1 MATAGRGRWKIAV
14 GVLAGACLAQA
25 LLWAKWW
32 EDPTHFKMSI
42 LFVWPAALFSLLIW
56 WTFFSGWST
65 KVRFR
70 SVGVGLAA
78 VAAFFSLFR
87 LEKFDG
93 DMVPHRIAPFWAKT
107 SDQQLKQLLD
117 QIEAATAK
125 VPQSATATVA
135 EPLVADESDW
145 PGYRGAARDGI
156 VRGMT
161 LRTDWSTK
169 PPREIW
175 RHPVHS
181 AWSSF
186 AVIGDMAFTQ
196 EQHEAGEAVV
206 AYRLSTG
213 EPLWAHRDQVKFVAA
228 DFQGGPGPRATPQF
242 DEGKLYT
249 QGATGLLNCLDAAT
263 GRVVWSADI
272 LKDAG
277 SEGTPAPNLGWG
289 TASSPLVVDQLVIVN
304 PGGKDGQSVV
314 AYDKLSGKRVWSG
327 GSRIATYGSPRVETL
342 LGERIILVSLGE
354 GLAGHSL
361 ADGRELWFFEWMSGP
376 KVNAAQ
382 PLVVADNS
390 LLFGCGYGVGTVRVD
405 LAREGAKW
413 TATQRWHSNRFRPK
427 FNDFVLHEGHVYGL
441 DDGTLTCLDI
451 ESGKVKW
458 KSGRYGYGQLLLV
471 GETLLILSETGRVVL
486 VPASPTRP
494 EETASFK
501 VLDDENFTW
510 NHPVLVRGKLLV
522 RNAHE
527 AACFELE

>member
-1 MATAGRGRWKIAV
+1 MF
-14 GVLAGACLAQA
+14 AGACLAQA

-56 WTFFSGWST
+56 WTFFSGWSAE
-65 KVRFR
+65 VRFR
-70 SVGVGLAA
+70 SVGVGFA
-78 VAAFFSLFR
+78 VVVAFFGLFR

-93 DMVPHRIAPFWAKT
+93 DMVPHRIVPFWVPT
-107 SDQQLKQLLD
+107 TDQQLKQFLD
-117 QIEAATAK
+117 QNKVAPAEAPQTASPA
-125 VPQSATATVA
+125 V
-135 EPLVADESDW
+135 ELLVASESDW

-156 VRGMT
+156 VRGVT
-161 LRTDWSTK
+161 LRADWSTK
-169 PPREIW
+169 PPREVW
-175 RHPVHS
+175 RHPVGS

-186 AVIGDMAFTQ
+186 AVVGDIAFTQ
-196 EQHEAGEAVV
+196 EQHDADEAVV

-213 EPLWAHRDQVKFVAA
+213 EQLWAHRDQVKFIAA

-242 DEGKLYT
+242 DQGKLYT

-277 SEGTPAPNLGWG
+277 SEKSPAPNLGWG
-289 TASSPLVVDQLVIVN
+289 TAGSPLVVDQLVIVI
-304 PGGKDGQSVV
+304 PGGMDGQSVA

-327 GSRIATYGSPRVETL
+327 GSRIATYGSPRVEAL
-342 LGERIILVSLGE
+342 LGERIILVCLGE

-361 ADGRELWFFEWMSGP
+361 ADGSELWFFPWMSGP

-382 PLVVADNS
+382 PLVIADNS
-390 LLFGCGYGVGTVRVD
+390 LLFGCGYGIGTVRLD
-405 LAREGAKW
+405 LARMGTKW
-413 TATQRWHSNRFRPK
+413 TVTQRWHSNRFRPK
-427 FNDFVLHEGHVYGL
+427 FNDFVLHDGHVYGL

-471 GETLLILSETGRVVL
+471 GEMLLILSETGQVVL
-486 VPASPTRP
+486 VPASPSRP
-494 EETASFK
+494 EVTASFQA
-501 VLDDENFTW
+501 LGDENFTW

-527 AACFELE
+527 AACFDLE